1 MPASMHAFTPTVVL
15 ALGRQ
20 GCGCLCAGLQQP
32 QWQHRGGGRV
42 AGVCVCICASDGVGG
57 GMGPC
62 THSHWWQCQ
71 QEWRWGCWCPCTLSQ
86 QKWQH
91 QGEAGPHVALMPAA
105 AVGYVHIQ
113 AIGGERGK
121 VHPHVCTGKVVVGW
135 PWTSACW
142 QGGVGEAVV
151 RGGCRWADA

>member
-1 MPASMHAFTPTVVL
+1 MHSHRQLCWHWEGRAVV
-15 ALGRQ
+15 
-20 GCGCLCAGLQQP
+20 
-32 QWQHRGGGRV
+32 
-42 AGVCVCICASDGVGG
+42 VCVLVCSSHSGSTEVGAELLVSVYAFVPVMVLGG

>member
-1 MPASMHAFTPTVVL
+1 MHAFTLTVVL

-57 GMGPC
+57 GHGAMHTFTLVAVSAGVAVGLLVSMHSFTTEMAAPGGGRATRC
-62 THSHWWQCQ
+62 TYASSSSGICAHTSHW
-71 QEWRWGCWCPCTLSQ
+71 RR
-86 QKWQH
+86 
-91 QGEAGPHVALMPAA
+91 
-105 AVGYVHIQ
+105 
-113 AIGGERGK
+113 RGK